1 MLYRVSASCEG
12 ASRMFWK
19 RIAWDGKYPIA
30 ADENTFSLFLL
41 SSAPKSPFQK
51 PTMAGDGTVV
61 VWVSGFLPERRRNQ
75 NESSPA
81 LQISTS

>member
-1 MLYRVSASCEG
+1 
-12 ASRMFWK
+12 MFWK

-30 ADENTFSLFLL
+30 ADKNTFNLIPAIECAETPVSE
-41 SSAPKSPFQK
+41 AV
-51 PTMAGDGTVV
+51 DGTVV

-81 LQISTS
+81 LQISAS